1 MALTYLIILLALV
14 ITFVVYQL
22 IGFKSLA
29 PWVPSKSKVLA
40 EALEYL
46 NLPAGTTFID
56 LGAGDGRTVF
66 LASKKFNFEAT
77 GVELAPLIWGLSKV
91 RQLLGRHFQVKL
103 LLSDYAKLNLSS
115 YKVIFIYSLP
125 ENINNQIIAKLKK
138 ELQPGSWII
147 SYNFTLTGQQ
157 PVKTLADK
165 WRRLYIYKV

>member
-1 MALTYLIILLALV
+1 VEFVYLLLLLTLV

-22 IGFKSLA
+22 IGFRSLA
-29 PWVPSKSKVLA
+29 PWVPSKSKILA

-56 LGAGDGRTVF
+56 LGAGDGRAVF
-66 LASKKFNFEAT
+66 LAAKKFNFQAT
-77 GVELAPLIWGLSKV
+77 GVELAPLIWGLSKI
-91 RQLLGRHFQVKL
+91 RQLLGRHFKVQL
-103 LLSDYAKLNLSS
+103 LLSDYAKLNLNS
-115 YKVIFIYSLP
+115 YRVVYIYSLP

-157 PVKTLADK
+157 PVKTFADK